1 MTLVEAGPR
10 MDSNSGVLGVQK
22 VLMDHGTFTTKVVR
36 SMFILL
42 ATRDPVQ

>member
-22 VLMDHGTFTTKVVR
+22 VLIAL
-36 SMFILL
+36 SMFSLL
-42 ATRDPVQ
+42 TSVPE